1 MKALGD
7 LCSQSASRLH
17 PRLSDQAL
25 TAWVAGLAVAA
36 AVTAGC
42 AHTPSEAEQ
51 SATTPMATE
60 HSERKTEGR
69 NVQRD
74 GGESDGHFTI
84 MDEPTAL
91 PRFPLLPDDCSAPA
105 SDGKI
110 IFVCAGAQYGEI
122 SVTVE
127 TLPAP
132 PAQPETGWQEVFDTH
147 VTSTTGDLYLWTGM
161 ATRFPGISEPLTYK
175 PGTYQVRIH
184 INGRLENRGWPTNV
198 TDETYLIQIWEH
210 K

>member
-7 LCSQSASRLH
+7 LCSESVSRLH
-17 PRLSDQAL
+17 ARLPGKAL
-25 TAWVAGLAVAA
+25 AAWGSGFAVAA

-42 AHTPSEAEQ
+42 ANTPSEAEQ
-51 SATTPMATE
+51 SATTPMVTE
-60 HSERKTEGR
+60 HSERKMEDR
-69 NVQRD
+69 IVQHD
-74 GGESDGHFTI
+74 AGESDGHFTI

-91 PRFPLLPDDCSAPA
+91 PRFPLLPDDCIAPA
-105 SDGKI
+105 TDGKI
-110 IFVCAGAQYGEI
+110 IFVCAGAQYGDI

-161 ATRFPGISEPLTYK
+161 ATRFPGINEPLTDK

-184 INGRLENRGWPTNV
+184 INGRLENRGWFTNV
-198 TDETYLIQIWEH
+198 TDETYLIQIWQQ